1 MSTTTTA
8 PAGIRFARA
17 EQRGVLLGL
26 SGAQLGFVAIA
37 AVVAGS
43 AVYLAGASGLILAG
57 AVWGPLLVV
66 GTARVAGRTLTAWLP
81 LLADWQARRALGR
94 TATVQSTRSSSS
106 ADSLRLPGI
115 AGGLAIATTPG
126 GAAVVHD
133 RRAGTLTAV
142 ARVSSAGFLLADVAT
157 QDHRVGAWGRVL
169 GSLSQADDVV
179 RLQVLH
185 RSLPAPAASSG
196 LTGLGEGFA
205 ARVLSELVAQTPADQ
220 RATLVAVAL
229 RAGRLRGGRPDP
241 ARLAQVDQ
249 SLSTFARALAGAD
262 LTVGAWLDAAEV
274 RRAVRVSYD
283 PSSAAFANPPV
294 AAASRAEPMAAREFW
309 DHLESDGAVHAIYW
323 VAEWPRSAVHP
334 GFLQSIALAPGVR
347 RSVSLTVE
355 PLTPAASLRQIRRAK
370 AEHIA
375 DSAQRAKLG
384 QVEDE
389 SVRAEQANLAL
400 REAELVAGHG
410 DLRFTGL
417 LTVTT
422 ATVEELTAAG
432 SALRSAAAQ
441 AMCEVR
447 RLDGQ
452 HGLAHAAGALPLAR
466 RLL

>member
-1 MSTTTTA
+1 MSTTTA
-8 PAGIRFARA
+8 AAGIRFARA

-26 SGAQLGFVAIA
+26 SGAQLGFVATA

-43 AVYLAGASGLILAG
+43 AVYLAGASGLVLA
-57 AVWGPLLVV
+57 AMVWGPLLVV
-66 GTARVAGRTLTAWLP
+66 GTARVAGRPLTAWLP
-81 LLADWQARRALGR
+81 LLADWQARRVLGR

-106 ADSLRLPGI
+106 PDSVRLPGV
-115 AGGLAIATTPG
+115 AGSLTIATTPG
-126 GAAVVHD
+126 GAAVVLD

-142 ARVSSAGFLLADVAT
+142 ARVNSAGFLLADVAT

-169 GSLSQADDVV
+169 GSLSQTDDVV

-185 RSLPAPAASSG
+185 RSLPAPPPSSPVQ
-196 LTGLGEGFA
+196 LGEGFA
-205 ARVLSELVAQTPADQ
+205 QRVLSELIAQTPADQ
-220 RATLVAVAL
+220 RETLVAVAL
-229 RAGRLRGGRPDP
+229 RAGRMRGGRPDP
-241 ARLAQVDQ
+241 ARLDQVDE
-249 SLSTFARALAGAD
+249 SLATFARALAGAD
-262 LTVGAWLDAAEV
+262 LTLSAWLDAAEV
-274 RRAVRVSYD
+274 RHAVRVSYD
-283 PSSAAFANPPV
+283 PSSAALASLPV
-294 AAASRAEPMAAREFW
+294 PAASQAGPMAAREFW
-309 DHLESDGAVHAIYW
+309 NHLESDGAVHAVYW
-323 VAEWPRSAVHP
+323 VAEWPRSEVHP
-334 GFLQSIALAPGVR
+334 GFLQSLALAPGVR

-389 SVRAEQANLAL
+389 SVRAEQADLAR

-417 LTVTT
+417 LTVT
-422 ATVEELTAAG
+422 ATTLEEVTAAG

>member
-26 SGAQLGFVAIA
+26 SGVQLGFVAIA
-37 AVVAGS
+37 AVVAAS
-43 AVYLAGASGLILAG
+43 AVYLAGASGLILTG
-57 AVWGPLLVV
+57 TVWGPLLVV
-66 GTARVAGRTLTAWLP
+66 GTARVAGRPLTAWLP
-81 LLADWQARRALGR
+81 LLADWQARRTLGR
-94 TATVQSTRSSSS
+94 TATVRSTRPSSS

-115 AGGLAIATTPG
+115 AGALAIATTPG

-142 ARVSSAGFLLADVAT
+142 APVSSAGFLLSDVAT

-179 RLQVLH
+179 RVQVLH
-185 RSLPAPAASSG
+185 RSLPAHAPSSS

-220 RATLVAVAL
+220 RETLVAVAL
-229 RAGRLRGGRPDP
+229 QAGRMRGGRPDP

-249 SLSTFARALAGAD
+249 GLATFARALAGAD

-283 PSSAAFANPPV
+283 PLSAAFAPLPV
-294 AAASRAEPMAAREFW
+294 AVASWAEPMAAREFW
-309 DHLESDGAVHAIYW
+309 DHLESDGAVHAVYW
-323 VAEWPRSAVHP
+323 VAEWPRSEVHP

-389 SVRAEQANLAL
+389 SVRAEQADLAL

-417 LTVTT
+417 LTVTA

>member
-8 PAGIRFARA
+8 TAGIRFARA
-17 EQRGVLLGL
+17 EQHGVLLGL

-37 AVVAGS
+37 LVVAGT
-43 AVYLAGASGLILAG
+43 AVYLAGASGLGLAA

-66 GTARVAGRTLTAWLP
+66 GTARIGGRPLTAWLP
-81 LLADWQARRALGR
+81 LLADWQARRVTGR
-94 TATVQSTRSSSS
+94 TATVQSTRSPSLV
-106 ADSLRLPGI
+106 DSLRLPGI
-115 AGGLAIATTPG
+115 AGPLAIATTPSG
-126 GAAVVHD
+126 TAVVHD

-142 ARVSSAGFLLADVAT
+142 ARVSSAGFLLADVAV

-185 RSLPAPAASSG
+185 RSLPAPGASSS
-196 LTGLGEGFA
+196 LMGLGEGFA
-205 ARVLSELVAQTPADQ
+205 ARVLSELLAQTPADQ
-220 RATLVAVAL
+220 RETLVAVSL
-229 RAGRLRGGRPDP
+229 RAGRSRRGRPDP
-241 ARLAQVDQ
+241 AHLAQVDE
-249 SLSTFARALAGAD
+249 SLMTLARALAGAD
-262 LTVGAWLDAAEV
+262 LVVAAWLDAAEV
-274 RRAVRVSYD
+274 RRAVRASYD
-283 PSSAAFANPPV
+283 PSPAALAPSLVPV
-294 AAASRAEPMAAREFW
+294 ASQAGPMAAREFW
-309 DHLESDGAVHAIYW
+309 DRLECDGAVHAVYW
-323 VAEWPRSAVHP
+323 VAEWPRSEVHP
-334 GFLQSIALAPGVR
+334 GFLQSLALAPGVR

-355 PLTPAASLRQIRRAK
+355 PLTAAASLRQIRRAK

-389 SVRAEQANLAL
+389 SVRAEQADLAR

-417 LTVTT
+417 LTVTA